1 MRKKNGLFF
10 VILYPEIV
18 YTIPLSLNTYI
29 ESDDMKNIW
38 KQAYSIDGDEK
49 CKLTTE
55 EKKAEENIRKYVK
68 NFAKRKK
75 EKHMLWSTLFHKL
88 GKQQLKYSQHNH
100 VYALLENPKTHQ
112 KEKVYLLLKHNA
124 AGHPYFVQDFEKTED
139 RNHKY
144 ERGKKNGRRN

>member
-1 MRKKNGLFF
+1 MHTLKSENNPLFE
-10 VILYPEIV
+10 LYAETNK
-18 YTIPLSLNTYI
+18 YMLPLFI
-29 ESDDMKNIW
+29 
-38 KQAYSIDGDEK
+38 ID
-49 CKLTTE
+49 E

-75 EKHMLWSTLFHKL
+75 EKRMLWSTLFHKL

-124 AGHPYFVQDFEKTED
+124 AGHPYFVQDFVKTEKESISK
-139 RNHKY
+139 RKKI
-144 ERGKKNGRRN
+144 GKRDKGQ

>member
-29 ESDDMKNIW
+29 ESDDLKNIW

-68 NFAKRKK
+68 
-75 EKHMLWSTLFHKL
+75 T
-88 GKQQLKYSQHNH
+88 
-100 VYALLENPKTHQ
+100 
-112 KEKVYLLLKHNA
+112 LLKERRKNICFGLH
-124 AGHPYFVQDFEKTED
+124 YFT
-139 RNHKY
+139 NSA
-144 ERGKKNGRRN
+144 NSS